1 MVMIGDMLTVIL
13 EKICLRPNLLVL
25 TALFHFDPR
34 IAIFRLSPF
43 LSSNVVPNM
52 GPKHGL
58 KFNEG
63 SRCKYVESERDQS
76 NRWFFSRSGWRCC
89 FTGDQHSGGHDRER
103 EFSQFPSGHGGAE
116 NGNRDILGA
125 HRRGARWKQKSHRTE
140 EQATG
145 SRKLQKQLDA
155 LLAQA
160 LRNAP
165 WLRSIDRIVGN

>member
-1 MVMIGDMLTVIL
+1 
-13 EKICLRPNLLVL
+13 
-25 TALFHFDPR
+25 
-34 IAIFRLSPF
+34 
-43 LSSNVVPNM
+43 M

-63 SRCKYVESERDQS
+63 RRCKYVESERDQS

-89 FTGDQHSGGHDRER
+89 FTGDQHSGCHDRER

-125 HRRGARWKQKSHRTE
+125 HRRGTRWKQESHRTE

-145 SRKLQKQLDA
+145 SGYQDVKVART
-155 LLAQA
+155 
-160 LRNAP
+160 LRAGDLRWRHGYLPDQRLRGRRTKDGHNA
-165 WLRSIDRIVGN
+165 IDREDPQDRTRLE

>member
-13 EKICLRPNLLVL
+13 EKIFFSGL
-25 TALFHFDPR
+25 TCWFSTILFHSDPL

-63 SRCKYVESERDQS
+63 RRCKYVESERDQS

-89 FTGDQHSGGHDRER
+89 FTGDQHSGCHDRER

-125 HRRGARWKQKSHRTE
+125 HCRGARWKQESHRTE

-145 SRKLQKQLDA
+145 SGYQDVKVART
-155 LLAQA
+155 
-160 LRNAP
+160 LRA
-165 WLRSIDRIVGN
+165 G